1 MPCFICKI
9 TVEKISGKK
18 MSTEELIQKAITE
31 NIVSFN
37 EDKTRVIYLLQNK
50 TRHYRTE
57 EIVQLNTYLELIYEY
72 NYPKEHIQLFVPVKM
87 GADNR
92 EADIVV
98 YKDAK
103 HKQPSVV
110 VECKRKDVSP
120 AEYNQSIAQAFSY
133 AVSIG
138 AEYVWATSGINH
150 NYYQVSKNYPQQHID
165 IADIPKLNEEIK
177 EYKYFK
183 GNLQTI
189 GQDELTS
196 KFKQAHN
203 ALWGG
208 GELDPSTA
216 FDELDKL
223 IFCKIWDERKPR
235 RQGEPYDFQ
244 KITAIQ
250 NEKLL
255 TEEEIEKEN
264 QKNITELAKR
274 IHKLYREGKKVDPEV
289 FKEDIRLSDQR
300 IATVVG
306 FLQDVDLGKTDLD
319 SKGRAFE
326 TFMDSF
332 FRGNFGQFFTPRE
345 IVQFI
350 VSVLPIAHTSM
361 VLDTSCGSG
370 GFLLHALD
378 KVRKQ
383 ADEYFPDGIAI
394 GERDESAE
402 HHRHWHDFAEK
413 NLFGIE
419 INEQIA
425 RVAKMNMIIHDD
437 GHTNVVSCDGLLP
450 DNEIE
455 AKTGN
460 KDLKNNLFD
469 FIITNPPFGSTV
481 KQIEQAYT
489 SSYDVFH
496 KEIDWLEPSSKR
508 VQRPNQSTE
517 VLFIEQCFEFL
528 KAGGFLAIVI
538 PDGVLT
544 NSTLQYARDWIAEH
558 FRIIAIISLPQTAF
572 TATGAGVKS
581 SVMFL
586 RKYGNEAIKNI
597 QDKKANLQEKIK
609 EDNNF
614 IWALDKINQEKNT
627 IIKSLTGFDNANNLS
642 VKDIKQTDEFKAWRG
657 ERNAHFKQQSDSLK
671 ENTQQQY
678 DEQKNLEDY
687 DIFMAIAENIGYD
700 STGKQTGN
708 NELDFIGQEL
718 TRFIQQLEDE

>member
-1 MPCFICKI
+1 MNAKQ
-9 TVEKISGKK
+9 
-18 MSTEELIQKAITE
+18 LIQKALNEKII
-31 NIVSFN
+31 NFN
-37 EDKTRVIYLLQNK
+37 ESKTRITYLLQNK
-50 TRHYRTE
+50 TRNYKTE
-57 EIVQLNTYLELIYEY
+57 EIIQLNTYLTLIYKY
-72 NYPKEHIQLFVPVKM
+72 NYSKENIRLFVSVKM
-87 GADNR
+87 GSDNR

-98 YKDAK
+98 YKDTE
-103 HKQPSVV
+103 HKQPLIVI
-110 VECKRKDVSP
+110 ECKKEDVSP
-120 AEYNQSIAQAFSY
+120 AEYDQSIAQAFSY
-133 AVSIG
+133 AVSMG
-138 AEYVWATSGINH
+138 ANFVWTTSGIN
-150 NYYQVSKNYPQQHID
+150 NSYYQVSQNYPKQHID
-165 IADIPKLNEEIK
+165 IVDIPRLNEEIK
-177 EYKYFK
+177 TYKYFK

-223 IFCKIWDERKPR
+223 IFCKIWDERKLR
-235 RQGEPYDFQ
+235 KKGEPYDFQ
-244 KITAIQ
+244 KITATRGSH
-250 NEKLL
+250 KL
-255 TEEEIEKEN
+255 TKEEIEKEN
-264 QKNITELAKR
+264 QKNITDLAER
-274 IHKLYREGKKVDPEV
+274 VHKLYAEGKKVDKEV

-300 IATVVG
+300 ISVVVG

-332 FRGNFGQFFTPRE
+332 FRGNFGQYFTPRE
-345 IVQFI
+345 IVSFI
-350 VSVLPIAHTSM
+350 VSVLPIEHNSL

-383 ADEYFPDGIAI
+383 ADEYFPDGIATN
-394 GERDESAE
+394 ERDESAK

-450 DNEIE
+450 NDDIE
-455 AKTGN
+455 RKTGN
-460 KDLKNNLFD
+460 KGLKNNTFD
-469 FIITNPPFGSTV
+469 FIITNPPFGSSV
-481 KQIEQAYT
+481 KQTEQAY
-489 SSYDVFH
+489 SKNYSVFH
-496 KEIDWLEPSSKR
+496 KEINWLEPNSKR

-544 NSTLQYARDWIAEH
+544 NSTLQYVRDWIAEH
-558 FRIIAIISLPQTAF
+558 FRIIAIISMPQTAF
-572 TATGAGVKS
+572 SATGAGVKS

-586 RKYGNEAIKNI
+586 RKYKDKTIQNI
-597 QDKKANLQEKIK
+597 QDKKATLQEKIK
-609 EDNNF
+609 ADNNF
-614 IWALDKINQEKNT
+614 IWTLDAINQEKNQT
-627 IIKSLTGFDNANNLS
+627 IKNLAGFDKPNNLNLQE
-642 VKDIKQTDEFKAWRG
+642 IKQTDEFKTWRG
-657 ERNAHFKQQSDSLK
+657 EINTRFKQKSDDLK
-671 ENTQQQY
+671 EKLQQQY
-678 DEQKNLEDY
+678 NKQKNLEDY
-687 DIFMAIAENIGYD
+687 DIFMAIAKQIGYD
-700 STGKQTGN
+700 ATGKKIKT
-708 NELDFIGQEL
+708 NELDFISQEL
-718 TRFIQQLEDE
+718 IKFISHLEDE